1 MSIFVKYNIYIYDI
15 DQLFIK
21 TNKLVAKYLI
31 SCGLPLTFDFS
42 KKDNQKIF
50 EHYFLV
56 NLCDFIM
63 ENPHNCKMIFYSNTL
78 TKDPF
83 RNKVITK
90 IKKIFGF
97 KIYEGIWTHSEF
109 LNLLKGRYSEVDDK
123 FELFVQEESK
133 PKTFK
138 HIKKFLEKEGFK
150 ALNDTYFKDVANKML
165 VCC

>member
-1 MSIFVKYNIYIYDI
+1 MSIFAKYNIYIYDI
-15 DQLFIK
+15 DQLFIN
-21 TNKLVAKYLI
+21 TNKMVAKYLI

-56 NLCDFIM
+56 LLCDFIT

-83 RNKVITK
+83 RNNVITK
-90 IKKIFGF
+90 IKRIFGF

-109 LNLLKGRYSEVDDK
+109 LKVIKGNTTTVDE
-123 FELFVQEESK
+123 FELFVQQESK
-133 PKTFK
+133 PKTFR
-138 HIKKFLEKEGFK
+138 HIKKYLEKEGFK
-150 ALNDTYFKDVANKML
+150 ALTDTYFKHIANKMII
-165 VCC
+165 VC